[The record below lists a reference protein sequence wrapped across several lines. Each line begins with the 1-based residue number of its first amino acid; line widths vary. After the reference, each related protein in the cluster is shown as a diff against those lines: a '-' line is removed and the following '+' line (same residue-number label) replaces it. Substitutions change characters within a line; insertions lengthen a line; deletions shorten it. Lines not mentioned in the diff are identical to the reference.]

1 MLQTHVDD
9 ILTKISIFSSKKDI
23 FKKKSVALPDNGD
36 NTLTFLIDVIKQ
48 LFGVEKINELL
59 YDFIVD
65 VLPKIESRLK
75 NELFKNIQ
83 SHFNCNVSTI
93 NDRLINGIFISDK
106 EFDLLGYLSL
116 KKEEVTSTKILK
128 DFDLFLYGIT
138 NDSIEY
144 NYKNVVTLKR
154 ERNHIVNN
162 INIGDGFIVK
172 RHNSI
177 VNFNDFTNKLF
188 ENLNFFN
195 ADDILSN
202 VFGLIIPNAK
212 IEKNL
217 TALSVISGSVLKT
230 EIVNNDYYQFNR
242 AIIKQMAQSKYVVD
256 CYSEVKTIDAG
267 VFKVINTVDL
277 KNVGSVK
284 NLITQF
290 NNNGVNGNEGNNIV
304 VGFFKNLILSLT
316 QTLFLPQFILV
327 TKMFADESYTNIH
340 DYFIKNKKV
349 ITTIIL
355 DVFTEEIIQYIFRIC
370 LVEIEKILIEN
381 LQKDLKEKYLNYILQ
396 LRSLVGL

>member
-1 MLQTHVDD
+1 
-9 ILTKISIFSSKKDI
+9 
-23 FKKKSVALPDNGD
+23 
-36 NTLTFLIDVIKQ
+36 
-48 LFGVEKINELL
+48 
-59 YDFIVD
+59 
-65 VLPKIESRLK
+65 
-75 NELFKNIQ
+75 
-83 SHFNCNVSTI
+83 
-93 NDRLINGIFISDK
+93 
-106 EFDLLGYLSL
+106 L
-116 KKEEVTSTKILK
+116 KKEEVNSKKILK

>member
-1 MLQTHVDD
+1 
-9 ILTKISIFSSKKDI
+9 
-23 FKKKSVALPDNGD
+23 
-36 NTLTFLIDVIKQ
+36 
-48 LFGVEKINELL
+48 
-59 YDFIVD
+59 
-65 VLPKIESRLK
+65 
-75 NELFKNIQ
+75 
-83 SHFNCNVSTI
+83 
-93 NDRLINGIFISDK
+93 
-106 EFDLLGYLSL
+106 
-116 KKEEVTSTKILK
+116 
-128 DFDLFLYGIT
+128 LFLYGIT